1 MDRFASVERL
11 CFGFDDHARTT
22 KKSSPTLYT
31 RVVLFVN
38 FQTLLIYNFQIKPTC
53 CAGPASLYPAYVDK
67 FEAKTEMYWLFL
79 ARDNSFFYMIH
90 FSNSIFSTHSF
101 DANVI
106 NTLISL
112 AGQLYG
118 SLNHIA
124 FACIRVSSPVKKKS
138 ILSKSQSL

>member
-1 MDRFASVERL
+1 MIMLEQQ
-11 CFGFDDHARTT
+11 

-79 ARDNSFFYMIH
+79 ARDNSFFFIWYT
-90 FSNSIFSTHSF
+90 FR
-101 DANVI
+101 
-106 NTLISL
+106 
-112 AGQLYG
+112 
-118 SLNHIA
+118 IA
-124 FACIRVSSPVKKKS
+124 FFPH
-138 ILSKSQSL
+138 ILLMQTL